1 MDDIKEHIQELHFVF
16 YDLFAC
22 CVCALWEKNQDGWLF
37 FLMYY
42 LPKVLL
48 LSSASLIGPIL
59 CKCVF
64 DGLFFWFLGPD
75 FNPIAIHNFYD
86 NLGFLGPV
94 APKPLKATK
103 PGQ

>member
-1 MDDIKEHIQELHFVF
+1 MIFLPVACVHYEKKIKMDDI
-16 YDLFAC
+16 
-22 CVCALWEKNQDGWLF
+22 

-42 LPKVLL
+42 LLKVLL
-48 LSSASLIGPIL
+48 LSSASPIGPIL